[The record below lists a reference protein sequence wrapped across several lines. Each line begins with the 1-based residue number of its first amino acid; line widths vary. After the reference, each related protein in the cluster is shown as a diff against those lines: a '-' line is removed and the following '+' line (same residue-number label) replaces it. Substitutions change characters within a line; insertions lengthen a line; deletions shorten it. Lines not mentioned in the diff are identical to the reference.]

1 MLLAYAVGEDKSYL
15 FVIQPPD
22 VQGSGFSVFPLATSE
37 QALREAV
44 RSFRN
49 LLQKRDSDRSHL
61 TSQASAL
68 YDLLIGPAE
77 AQIAAAK
84 RILVS
89 ADGPLHTLPFAALV
103 RKGRY
108 FVEWKPLHSILSA
121 TVYAE
126 LKRTRRTSAD
136 PAQSQLIAFGDPI
149 YPPLPKDRE
158 TAPAPTL
165 EILTAVRRGL
175 SLDPIPATR
184 KEVESIA
191 SLYPRAR
198 IYLGA
203 EATEERVKSVGSE
216 ARLLHFASHGLFN
229 ERFPLDSALA
239 LTIPPHPAEG
249 QDNGL
254 LQAWE
259 ILESLRLDA
268 DLVTLSAC
276 DTALGKESGGEGLV
290 GLTRAFQYAG
300 ARSVLASLWSI
311 SDISTGDLMKSFY
324 GHLRTGQAKDEAL
337 HLAQIELIRSTKFSH
352 PYHWAA
358 FQLSGDWK

>member
-1 MLLAYAVGEDKSYL
+1 MIDPPEIQGPGLSVFSLPFGED
-15 FVIQPPD
+15 
-22 VQGSGFSVFPLATSE
+22 
-37 QALREAV
+37 ALREAI

-49 LLQKRDSDRSHL
+49 LLQKSDSDRSQVM
-61 TSQASAL
+61 SRASSL

-77 AQIAAAK
+77 ARIAAAK

-103 RKGRY
+103 RRGQY
-108 FVEWKPLHSILSA
+108 LVEWKPVNSILSA

-126 LKRTRRTSAD
+126 LKRRRRTTAD
-136 PAQSQLIAFGDPI
+136 PAQGQLVAFGDPI
-149 YPPLPKDRE
+149 YPRLPEDRE
-158 TAPAPTL
+158 AAPAGTL

-184 KEVESIA
+184 SEVESIA

-198 IYLGA
+198 AFVGG
-203 EATEERVKSVGSE
+203 EATEERAKSVGSQ
-216 ARLLHFASHGLFN
+216 ARLLHFACHGLLN

-239 LTIPPHPAEG
+239 LTIPKHPAEG

-259 ILESLRLDA
+259 ILESVRLDA

-276 DTALGKESGGEGLV
+276 DTALGKEAGGEGLI

-300 ARSVLASLWSI
+300 ARSVLASLWGV
-311 SDISTGDLMKSFY
+311 SDLSTADLMKRFY
-324 GHLRTGQAKDEAL
+324 GHLRVGMSKAEAL
-337 HLAQIELIRSTKFSH
+337 QAAQIALIHSPEFSH
-352 PYHWAA
+352 PYYWAA
-358 FQLSGDWK
+358 FQLVGDWK